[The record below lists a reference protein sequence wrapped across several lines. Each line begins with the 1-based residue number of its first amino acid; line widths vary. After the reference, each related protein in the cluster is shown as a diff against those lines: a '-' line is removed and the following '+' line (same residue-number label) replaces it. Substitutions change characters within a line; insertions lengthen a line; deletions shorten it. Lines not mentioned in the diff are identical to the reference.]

1 MLRADEVPL
10 VRAGATHKSDV
21 IISKSL
27 DKAVDKA
34 NPAPKNA
41 APGISIRHGP
51 MVEMEIDEPI
61 VNGTDVNGNASG
73 KRKARN
79 STGRRKSYKE
89 ASDEEDEKPLV
100 RQSKFRSEKATT
112 RLFLTAYRLNG
123 VVWVQPKLYHKIAR
137 TRMMRL

>member
-1 MLRADEVPL
+1 ML
-10 VRAGATHKSDV
+10 AGATHKSDV

-51 MVEMEIDEPI
+51 MVEMEIDEPA
-61 VNGTDVNGNASG
+61 VNRTDVNGNASG

-79 STGRRKSYKE
+79 STGQRKSYRE

-100 RQSKFRSEKATT
+100 RQNET
-112 RLFLTAYRLNG
+112 
-123 VVWVQPKLYHKIAR
+123 
-137 TRMMRL
+137 

>member
-1 MLRADEVPL
+1 MRV
-10 VRAGATHKSDV
+10 GATHKSDV
-21 IISKSL
+21 IISKSV

-51 MVEMEIDEPI
+51 IVEMEIDEPV

-79 STGRRKSYKE
+79 STGQRKSYKE

-100 RQSKFRSEKATT
+100 RQSKIRSEKATT
-112 RLFLTAYRLNG
+112 RLCLTADRLNG
-123 VVWVQPKLYHKIAR
+123 VVLLRPKLYHKIAR
-137 TRMMRL
+137 TRMMRLW